1 MNLYFQKQ
9 IKNMP
14 VKRRRPGAQ
23 SIWVYIAIALG
34 CLVAYGFVA
43 AARNHFNAV
52 ELGYRSEEL
61 KRQRE
66 QLELDQRKLTLELER
81 RTAPQKLDMRA
92 QQQGLTLPSARQTA
106 AMRRAEVTTA
116 D

>member
-1 MNLYFQKQ
+1 MNFYFQKQ

-14 VKRRRPGAQ
+14 VKRRKTVAQ
-23 SIWVYIAIALG
+23 SIWVYIAITLG

-43 AARNHFNAV
+43 AARNHFSAV

-61 KRQRE
+61 KRQRS

-81 RTAPQKLDMRA
+81 RTSPQKLDMRA
-92 QQQGLTLPSARQTA
+92 QRQGLTLPSARQTT
-106 AMRRAEVTTA
+106 MRRAEAATA